1 MILEPTERL
10 KVQGSVEMN
19 KITMAFG
26 ANLVLR
32 GVDLTVKG
40 GEVTALLGAN
50 GAGKSTLIKVL
61 SGLYPSHGGQIIIDG
76 KQVHLE
82 TPSDAK
88 KLGIQTVHQRIGEG
102 VVPGLSVAENL
113 LFEKIAKNTLGR
125 VGSIRQIMPKA
136 LEVADSLKLGWSEK
150 FLRKDVYELGIAD
163 QQMLILARALV
174 EIPKLLILDEPTSA
188 LSAAEVDNLMNVIR
202 SMRDDGVGIL
212 YVSHRLGEIDTIADK
227 LVVLR
232 DGAIRGE
239 QRKPFEW
246 NTALGQMLGEDA
258 LQDIQ
263 GNVETRGD
271 KFILEINDLSLF
283 QRSSP
288 FSLSIRKG
296 EVTGVIGLL
305 GSGKTEIAESI
316 FGAAKKRSG
325 HMTFEGKA
333 FRPRHPRD
341 AIRMGVFMIP
351 EDRANS
357 SMFPNWSIAKTASL
371 PFLGQLSKGPNVGV
385 VAEKRRASEIIREL
399 QIVAEGAD
407 QEVDSL
413 SGGNQQ
419 KVVVGRWLKGKPKLL
434 ILDEPFRGVDIG
446 ARRTI
451 SLQARELSK
460 SGAGV
465 LVLTSEVDELLEI
478 ADRVIVLVDGEPR
491 LDKYLSETSREE
503 IVHEM
508 SEVI

>member
-1 MILEPTERL
+1 M
-10 KVQGSVEMN
+10 QGSVEMN
-19 KITMAFG
+19 QITMAFG
-26 ANLVLR
+26 ANLVLK

-40 GEVTALLGAN
+40 GGVTALLGAN

-61 SGLYPSHGGQIIIDG
+61 SGLYPNHGGQIIIDG
-76 KQVHLE
+76 KPVRLE

-88 KLGIQTVHQRIGEG
+88 KLGIQTVHQRISEG

-113 LFEKIAKNTLGR
+113 LFEKIARNALGR

-136 LEVADSLKLGWSEK
+136 LEVAESLKLGWSEK
-150 FLRKDVYELGIAD
+150 FLRQDVYGLGIAD
-163 QQMLILARALV
+163 QQLLILARALI
-174 EIPKLLILDEPTSA
+174 EKPKLLILDEPTSA

-202 SMRDDGVGIL
+202 SMRDNGVGIL

-232 DGAIRGE
+232 DGVIRGE
-239 QRKPFEW
+239 QDKPFEW
-246 NTALGQMLGEDA
+246 NTALGQMLGEDT
-258 LQDIQ
+258 LQEIQ
-263 GNVETRGD
+263 SNIETRGD
-271 KFILEINDLSLF
+271 ESILEINDLSLF
-283 QRSSP
+283 QRSRP
-288 FSLSIRKG
+288 FSLNIRKG

-316 FGAAKKRSG
+316 FGAKKKRSG
-325 HMTFEGKA
+325 HMTFEGQV

-351 EDRANS
+351 EDRASS
-357 SMFPNWSIAKTASL
+357 SMFPNWSIAKTTSL
-371 PFLGQLSKGPNVGV
+371 PFLSQLSKGPNVGV
-385 VAEKRRASEIIREL
+385 VAEKRRASEIISEL

-478 ADRVIVLVDGEPR
+478 ADRVIVLVDGEPK

>member
-1 MILEPTERL
+1 M
-10 KVQGSVEMN
+10 QGSVEMN
-19 KITMAFG
+19 RITMAFG
-26 ANLVLR
+26 ANPVLR

-61 SGLYPSHGGQIIIDG
+61 SGLYPNHGGQIIIDG
-76 KQVHLE
+76 NPVLLE

-88 KLGIQTVHQRIGEG
+88 KLGIQTVHQRISEG

-113 LFEKIAKNTLGR
+113 LFEKIARNALGR

-136 LEVADSLKLGWSEK
+136 LEVAESLKLGWSEK

-163 QQMLILARALV
+163 QQMLILARALI
-174 EIPKLLILDEPTSA
+174 EKPKLLILDEPTSA
-188 LSAAEVDNLMNVIR
+188 LSAAEVDNLMDVIR
-202 SMRDDGVGIL
+202 GMRNDGVGIL

-232 DGAIRGE
+232 DGVIRGE
-239 QRKPFEW
+239 QDKPFEW
-246 NTALGQMLGEDA
+246 NIALGQMLGEDT
-258 LQDIQ
+258 LQEIQ
-263 GNVETRGD
+263 SNIETRGD
-271 KFILEINDLSLF
+271 ESILEINDLSLF
-283 QRSSP
+283 QRSRP
-288 FSLSIRKG
+288 FSLNIRKG

-325 HMTFEGKA
+325 KMTFEGQA

-351 EDRANS
+351 EDRASS
-357 SMFPNWSIAKTASL
+357 SMFPNWSIAKTTSL
-371 PFLGQLSKGPNVGV
+371 PFLSQLSKGPNVGV
-385 VAEKRRASEIIREL
+385 GAEKRRASEIIQEL
-399 QIVAEGAD
+399 QIVAESPD

-419 KVVVGRWLKGKPKLL
+419 KVVVGGWLKGKPKLL

-503 IVHEM
+503 IVYEM